1 MSTLITGCRRNK
13 LTPPRLSPKSTE
25 TMGLTAL
32 VIGDCH
38 FKTNNVLATERMTT
52 ALLALGSDRRP
63 DFIVMLGDTLDRHET
78 IHVMA
83 LTRAITFLKAL
94 AALAPTY
101 LLIGNHDR
109 PNNSD
114 FLSPYHP
121 FVGLE
126 SYPNLT
132 VVAQVH
138 TASIQGHLFGFVPYV
153 PPGRFQEALATTSE
167 DLSRA
172 TAIFAHQE
180 FRGAKMGAITS
191 QVGDV
196 WPAEAPLIISGH
208 IHDYD
213 ELQPNLIYIGTPMQ
227 HAFGDRED
235 KTVSL
240 FTFEEEGYWRQER
253 IDLRL
258 PKKRVLQLTYTQ
270 FLQCRP
276 EDFSGDLEVKLIIRG
291 TGPELKS
298 LVKLKLVS
306 EIEARGVK
314 LAYREEPESI
324 PLSQLTLTTP
334 GQSYY
339 DRLTRAVAEDPELR
353 ALVQRL
359 FG

>member
-1 MSTLITGCRRNK
+1 MTLNV
-13 LTPPRLSPKSTE
+13 
-25 TMGLTAL
+25 L

-38 FKTNNVLATERMTT
+38 FKTNNVLATERMTQ
-52 ALLALGSDRRP
+52 AVLAEVTQRRP

-83 LTRAITFLKAL
+83 LYRAVAFLRAL
-94 AALAPTY
+94 AAQAPTY

-126 SYPNLT
+126 REPNLT
-132 VVAQVH
+132 ICAQVQS
-138 TASIQGHLFGFVPYV
+138 ALIQGHLFGFVPYV
-153 PPGRFQEALATTSE
+153 PPGRFNEALATVAT
-167 DLSRA
+167 DFTQA

-180 FRGAKMGAITS
+180 FRGAKMGAIVS
-191 QVGDV
+191 QEGDIWPVG
-196 WPAEAPLIISGH
+196 APLVVSGH

-213 ELQPNLIYIGTPMQ
+213 ELQPNLIYTGTPMQ

-235 KTVSL
+235 KTISL
-240 FTFEEEGYWRQER
+240 FTFDPDRYWRQER

-258 PKKRVLQLTYTQ
+258 PKKRVLQLTYEQ

-276 EDFSGDLEVKLIIRG
+276 DAFTRDLEVKLIIHG

-298 LVKLKLVS
+298 LLKLRLVA

-314 LAYREEPESI
+314 LAYRETAEATPYSH
-324 PLSQLTLTTP
+324 LALTTP

-339 DRLTRAVAEDPELR
+339 DKLALAVAGDPELTS
-353 ALVQRL
+353 LLQRL
-359 FG
+359 FGRSSG